1 MADRYWVGGTATW
14 DGTAGTKWST
24 TSGGA
29 GGASVP
35 TSSDDVYFDQN
46 SNVGTGA
53 FTVTISSSRVCR
65 NITVQ
70 NLDGNMT
77 LAGSGSLSVYGN
89 LTFPS
94 TRLTVSNTGTFTI
107 RGQSSVVNTGGVL
120 IRTVSLG
127 SRTLPAGAEVTE
139 SVTLA
144 GSLNVSTTLY
154 IACNLDTQ
162 GFTVQVLTLLVSN
175 YVYTVNFRSS
185 NIYTNNFRASSI
197 SLGISGVT
205 FQSNLS
211 NLIITNSNNYS
222 VALSPIVLNSL
233 TILNNTVSSKPFGYV
248 HLWSDIVTNDLIVP
262 EPVSERLYISLV
274 GNLSVNNSIS
284 IQPTLDSSSIKRV
297 ILTSAL
303 EINGIFEKD
312 IGGSILTAINTDFYG
327 ITVTASS
334 VDCTRCGDLG
344 FNNGIDFDE
353 SRTLYWSGTNSDV
366 WSASK
371 WSTVSG
377 QSGSEQYPLAQDNVI
392 LDNTSSA
399 SILVID
405 KCWAVKNLDASSRSI
420 PLTLSDNARGTFDI
434 ILDYAQIQHYEQF
447 LRITGNLSL
456 SSSIEF
462 DGTTPFV
469 FLNEGVHTIN
479 ASYLPGLGIDTHRG
493 IVRLVNNL
501 SVGTNISFNPND
513 PLDDL
518 YSYPVPRLDSVI
530 SIASGTFDINRY
542 KLETT
547 KINSRLSLLPC
558 IDPYNIYA
566 SSSTLNNPQEKLL
579 KFVESEIRLG
589 KTSSPIT
596 GDISLIDEGPSYRF
610 SNILR
615 YSPHFDIECIGGL
628 LVDVCSTT
636 GTVSINATRY
646 LDVSAERNPLPRI
659 QLSGLASTYDI
670 KCSLIEDILSTRS
683 NAFSVRITNRDSV
696 VYVHNWS
703 LQGSANGSI
712 ALSNIGDGSL
722 TNPSPLTKTG
732 GGIVQADYL
741 NISNSL
747 VQPPNTWYAGANSVN
762 AGNNINWI
770 FANPYDPETSGDFFI
785 MLD

>member
-1 MADRYWVGGTATW
+1 MANRYWVGGTATW

-53 FTVTISSSRVCR
+53 FTVTISSARVCR

-70 NLDGNMT
+70 NLDGAMT

-94 TRLTVSNTGTFTI
+94 TGLTVSNTGTFTI
-107 RGQSSVVNTGGVL
+107 RGQSSAVNTGGVL
-120 IRTVSLG
+120 ISNVSLG
-127 SRTLPAGAEVTE
+127 SRSLVIGSAVTE
-139 SVTLA
+139 SVILT

-154 IACNLDTQ
+154 IACNLNTQ
-162 GFTVQVLTLLVSN
+162 GFTIQATTIQVPN
-175 YVYTVNFRSS
+175 YVFTANFTTS
-185 NIYTNNFRASSI
+185 NIYTASLRSTNATTTVP
-197 SLGISGVT
+197 SGAILQT
-205 FQSNLS
+205 NLS
-211 NLIITNSNNYS
+211 NLTILNSSNYS
-222 VALSPIVLNSL
+222 IAIIPIVLNSL
-233 TILNNTVSSKPFGYV
+233 TILNNTTTSKPFDYV
-248 HLWSDIVTNDLIVP
+248 FLWSDVTTNDLIVP
-262 EPVSERLYISLV
+262 EPASERLYISLV
-274 GNLSVNNSIS
+274 GNLTVNNNIS
-284 IQPTLDSSSIKRV
+284 ITLSSSSIKRV
-297 ILTSAL
+297 ILASAL
-303 EINGIFEKD
+303 EINGIFEKN
-312 IGGSILTAINTDFYG
+312 IGGLTLTAVNTDFYG
-327 ITVTASS
+327 ITVTAPS

-399 SILVID
+399 STLVID
-405 KCWAVKNLDASSRSI
+405 KCWAVKNLDASTRSM
-420 PLTLSDNARGTFDI
+420 PLTLSDNARGNLGQNTDF
-434 ILDYAQIQHYEQF
+434 AQLQHYEQF

-456 SSSIEF
+456 SASINF
-462 DGTTPFV
+462 NGTSPFV
-469 FLNEGVHTIN
+469 FLNSGVHNIN
-479 ASYLPGLGIDTHRG
+479 ASYLPGLGIDTHSG
-493 IVRLVNNL
+493 VVRLVNNL
-501 SVGTNISFNPND
+501 NVGTNINFNPQD
-513 PLDDL
+513 PPDNLTGFFTI
-518 YSYPVPRLDSVI
+518 PRLDSVI
-530 SIASGTFDINRY
+530 SIASGIFDTNKY
-542 KLETT
+542 TLEAT
-547 KINSRLSLLPC
+547 KINSRLSLLPHVDAA
-558 IDPYNIYA
+558 IVYA
-566 SSSTLNNPQEKLL
+566 AKAALNNPQEKML
-579 KFVESEIRLG
+579 KFDLSEIRLG

-596 GDISLIDEGPSYRF
+596 GDISLIDEGASYIA

-615 YSPHFDIECIGGL
+615 YCPHFDIECTGGL
-628 LVDVCSTT
+628 LVDVSSTS
-636 GTVSINATRY
+636 GQVSINATRY
-646 LDVSAERNPLPRI
+646 VDVSAERNPLPRI

-670 KCSLIEDILSTRS
+670 KCSLIEDISSTRS
-683 NAFSVRITNRDSV
+683 SPFSIRITNRDSV

-712 ALSNIGDGSL
+712 ALSNIGDSSP
-722 TNPSPLTKTG
+722 NKPSPLTKTG

-741 NISNSL
+741 NISNST